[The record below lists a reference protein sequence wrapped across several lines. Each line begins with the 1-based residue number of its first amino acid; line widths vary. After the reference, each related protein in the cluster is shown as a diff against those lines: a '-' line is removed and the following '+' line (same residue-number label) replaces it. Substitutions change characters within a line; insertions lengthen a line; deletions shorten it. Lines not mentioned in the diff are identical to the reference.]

1 VNALY
6 GNWIP
11 VVVAAGIGAGLLRT
25 DRFDAAMVPWL
36 GDGAAGAGDDN
47 RR

>member
-1 VNALY
+1 VLLWGGVNAVY

-25 DRFDAAMVPWL
+25 DRFDASMVPGL
-36 GDGAAGAGDDN
+36 G
-47 RR
+47 